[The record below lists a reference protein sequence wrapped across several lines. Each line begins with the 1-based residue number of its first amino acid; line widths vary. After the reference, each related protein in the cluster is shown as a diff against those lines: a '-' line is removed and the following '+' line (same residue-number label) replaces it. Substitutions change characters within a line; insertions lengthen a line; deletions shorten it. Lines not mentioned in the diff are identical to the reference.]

1 MSVYIPALATPDVAE
16 SREQLQEQLH
26 LLADYWHTCPDEE
39 LTERPGPGRWSR
51 KEILGHLIDSAIN
64 NYRRFVLASLAPP
77 PHRLRPYDQDA
88 WVRVADYQHFP
99 AADLLMLWTSQ
110 NRLIL
115 HLLRRLPARLL
126 ENQYLTL
133 NGNPTTLH
141 WLISDYVLHLEHHV
155 RQIIH
160 GD

>member
-1 MSVYIPALATPDVAE
+1 MSSYFPTLLTPDVAE
-16 SREQLQEQLH
+16 SREHLQQQLG
-26 LLADYWHTCPDEE
+26 LLADYWNACPDYE
-39 LTERPGPGRWSR
+39 LTERPGPGCWSR

-64 NYRRFVLASLAPP
+64 NYRRFILASLALP
-77 PHRLRPYDQDA
+77 PHQLRPYDQDA

-99 AADLLMLWTSQ
+99 AADLLTLWVSQ

-115 HLLRRLPARLL
+115 HLLRRLPAHLL

-160 GD
+160 GE